1 MKGYLPYGMFVKA
14 QLAGDLMDQQ
24 TRYKT
29 RPAPGF
35 LGLGPWYYDNGAVE
49 VTRADERHDRVDV
62 VSRGFLGLTV
72 GWARCHDHK
81 YDPIPTTD
89 YYSLAGV
96 FLDTTYKEYPLAPK
110 SVVDEYDEHDKK
122 IEKKEKL
129 LDEFLRTESTQ
140 LGETLALQASKYMV
154 AAWKVTGEPKE
165 EIPKVVDAEKLDY
178 ELFERWLKFLAKPPR
193 FYPNLTKW
201 QEVIMSGGKELEEKK
216 LADEVQAALLN
227 VRFGNKD
234 VKGQN

>member
-1 MKGYLPYGMFVKA
+1 MTSSTIVSTLSCV
-14 QLAGDLMDQQ
+14 
-24 TRYKT
+24 
-29 RPAPGF
+29 
-35 LGLGPWYYDNGAVE
+35 V
-49 VTRADERHDRVDV
+49 HDIIDDRIDV
-62 VSRGFLGLTV
+62 VMRGTQGLTV
-72 GWARCHDHK
+72 GCARCHDHK

-96 FLDTTYKEYPLAPK
+96 FLGTTYKEYPLAPK

-129 LDEFLRTESTQ
+129 LEEFLRTESTQ

-178 ELFERWLKFLAKPPR
+178 ELFDRWLKFLAKPPR
-193 FYPNLTKW
+193 FYPYLTNWREMVKA
-201 QEVIMSGGKELEEKK
+201 GGSAAQAKK
-216 LADEVQAALLN
+216 LADEFQTLLL
-227 VRFGNKD
+227 
-234 VKGQN
+234 